1 MSKELKHTVI
11 TGGAG
16 FIGTNLAH
24 RLLKTGETV
33 TIIDNLSRSGV
44 KQNLEWLQ
52 KNSYS
57 NNLRIKIADIR
68 DRDALVPVLN
78 SASSVFHL
86 AAQVA
91 VTSSL
96 LDPMED
102 FDVNLKGTLT
112 LLEVLRSMKEPPF
125 LLFTSTNKVYGN
137 LGNIQLKENSTRFT
151 PVDSSLDTGI
161 NESHS
166 LDFHS
171 PYGCSKGGAD
181 QYILDYA
188 RTYNL
193 PATVFRM
200 SCIYGPHQFGN
211 EDQGWV
217 AHFIFRVIQN
227 QKIIIFGNGKQVR
240 DLLFIDDLIDAFLCA
255 RENKSLCAGRAFT
268 IGGGRQCAV
277 SILELLEYLKSI
289 NGSIPSL
296 HFDSWRTGDQLYY
309 VSDTTS
315 FRNLTGWN
323 NKVPVQDGIQKL
335 YYWVQNHIKSNSINT
350 IGAIVQ

>member
-137 LGNIQLKENSTRFT
+137 LGNIQ
-151 PVDSSLDTGI
+151 
-161 NESHS
+161 
-166 LDFHS
+166 
-171 PYGCSKGGAD
+171 
-181 QYILDYA
+181 
-188 RTYNL
+188 
-193 PATVFRM
+193 
-200 SCIYGPHQFGN
+200 
-211 EDQGWV
+211 
-217 AHFIFRVIQN
+217 
-227 QKIIIFGNGKQVR
+227 
-240 DLLFIDDLIDAFLCA
+240 
-255 RENKSLCAGRAFT
+255 
-268 IGGGRQCAV
+268 
-277 SILELLEYLKSI
+277 
-289 NGSIPSL
+289 
-296 HFDSWRTGDQLYY
+296 
-309 VSDTTS
+309 
-315 FRNLTGWN
+315 
-323 NKVPVQDGIQKL
+323 
-335 YYWVQNHIKSNSINT
+335 
-350 IGAIVQ
+350 